1 MHAHSN
7 RTFTPSGMAGGF
19 TLIELVITV
28 AIIGILAGIALPS
41 YSSYV
46 ERARRVDAAAIL
58 SEAAITMERYHAT
71 NDTYAGAPLPV
82 AAAPKGATGT
92 GVFYTI
98 AFEGTPDE
106 DAFVLAAT
114 PVNAQA
120 GSACGTL
127 RIDQASRQTA
137 DGAGCW

>member
-1 MHAHSN
+1 MHPLAN
-7 RTFTPSGMAGGF
+7 RTTTSVRRAAGF

-41 YSSYV
+41 YSAYV
-46 ERARRVDAAAIL
+46 ERARRADAAAIL

-71 NDTYAGAPLPV
+71 NDTYAGAPLP
-82 AAAPKGATGT
+82 ASAAPKGATGT
-92 GVFYTI
+92 AVFYSI
-98 AFEGTPDE
+98 DFEGTPDD

-120 GSACGTL
+120 GSDCGTL
-127 RIDQASRQTA
+127 RIDQAGRQTA
-137 DGAGCW
+137 GGANCW